1 MEAAAE
7 PLVPPSTDAQDQRI
21 RETVRTERSRLL
33 AFIRRRIPEPDEAE
47 DVLQDIWYEFIEAT
61 RLTKPI
67 EQLAGWLFSVARHKI
82 ADWHRRRKPDSLDAA
97 LASGTDDDEPRLL
110 ADLLPT
116 DGTSP
121 EDELLCETILD
132 ALTEALGELPAVQ
145 RAAFVA
151 HELDGQSFREMAE
164 ETGISIN
171 TLLARKRYAV
181 LYLRERLR
189 ALYDEVVTT

>member
-1 MEAAAE
+1 MEPVAV
-7 PLVPPSTDAQDQRI
+7 PIVPPSTEVQNHQI
-21 RETVRTERSRLL
+21 RETVRRERSRLL
-33 AFIRRRIPEPDEAE
+33 AFIRRRIPEPDAAE
-47 DVLQDIWYEFIEAT
+47 DVLQEVWYEFVEAT

-82 ADWHRRRKPDSLDAA
+82 ADWYRRRKPDSLDAA
-97 LASGTDDDEPRLL
+97 LAWGTDDDEPRLL
-110 ADLLPT
+110 TDLLPAE
-116 DGTSP
+116 GTAP
-121 EDELLCETILD
+121 EDELLRETILD
-132 ALTEALGELPAVQ
+132 ALNEALGELPPEQ

-151 HELDGQSFREMAE
+151 HELDGQTFREMAA

-189 ALYDEVVTT
+189 ALYDEVFTT

>member
-1 MEAAAE
+1 MEPVVA
-7 PLVPPSTDAQDQRI
+7 PLTPLPADAQNHRI
-21 RETVRTERSRLL
+21 QETVRRERSRLL

-47 DVLQDIWYEFIEAT
+47 DVLQDVWFEFIEAT

-82 ADWHRRRKPDSLDAA
+82 ADWYRRRKPDSLDAV
-97 LASGTDDDEPRLL
+97 LARGTDDEPRLL
-110 ADLLPT
+110 ADLIPA

-121 EDELLCETILD
+121 EDELLRETILD
-132 ALTEALGELPAVQ
+132 ALAEALAELPAEQ

-151 HELDGQSFREMAE
+151 HELDGQSFREMAG

-189 ALYDEVVTT
+189 ALYDEVIN